1 MARSLFTY
9 TMQQIHKLNIK
20 LVDPSLPVP
29 QYQTPGSVAFDVYSR
44 IDIDIEPW
52 KPTVIPLN
60 LVVAVPQGHFLMLS
74 ARSSTAKKY
83 GLIVAN
89 GVGIIDQDYC
99 GDNDEIG
106 LSVLNFTGTSVHISK
121 GDRIGQAT
129 LVSIS
134 KADEFTVVPKMDSKD
149 RGGWGS
155 TGH

>member
-1 MARSLFTY
+1 
-9 TMQQIHKLNIK
+9 MQQAHKLNIK
-20 LVDPSLPVP
+20 LVDSSLPTP

-44 IDIDIEPW
+44 IDIDVEPW

-60 LVVAVPQGHFLMLS
+60 LVVVVPPGYFLMLS
-74 ARSSTAKKY
+74 ARSSTAKKF
-83 GLIVAN
+83 GLMVAN

-106 LSVLNFTGTSVHISK
+106 LSVLNFTGAPVHIAK
-121 GDRIGQAT
+121 GDRVGQAT
-129 LVSIS
+129 LVSIT
-134 KADEFTVVPKMDSKD
+134 KADEFKVVPRMDSKD

>member
-1 MARSLFTY
+1 MNQT
-9 TMQQIHKLNIK
+9 HKLNIK

-60 LVVAVPQGHFLMLS
+60 LVVAVPAGHFLMLS
-74 ARSSTAKKY
+74 ARSSTAKKF

-106 LSVLNFTGTSVHISK
+106 LSVLNFTGAPVHIAK
-121 GDRIGQAT
+121 GDRVGQAT
-129 LVSIS
+129 LVSMT
-134 KADEFTVVPKMDSKD
+134 KADEFNVVPKMDSKD